1 MSLISFFYRKGEK
14 SGFLNIFKIKA
25 ELFRKSST
33 PITAKQ
39 FSSTTAATQPANTGS
54 SASA

>member
-39 FSSTTAATQPANTGS
+39 FSSTTATTQPANTGS